1 VPGRVVKFGK
11 VARSMLRNGPVDGNA
26 LRIQRRG
33 GVVALEVRYDLE
45 STARG
50 HVGLP
55 ADPAVLRSVAAAIL
69 KEAAAIEREAEE
81 PDEVV
86 LRDEYEP
93 DEVVVPEVYEGLG
106 RRSSGRYCEFPGDE
120 ESPWDGEKKG
130 KCEHVGISHCQLHKE
145 EHKTDAEG
153 WRLCCDACE
162 TPYYEVGAG
171 RVRVDEES
179 EDE

>member
-1 VPGRVVKFGK
+1 MMR
-11 VARSMLRNGPVDGNA
+11 AGPVEGSS
-26 LRIQRRG
+26 LRIARRR
-33 GVVALEVRYDLE
+33 GVVAFEVCYGLNA
-45 STARG
+45 TARG
-50 HVGLP
+50 HISVP
-55 ADPAVLRSVAAAIL
+55 ADPGTLRSIAAVL
-69 KEAAAIEREAEE
+69 KEEAAAIELEAEE

-93 DEVVVPEVYEGLG
+93 DEVVMPEVYQGLG
-106 RRSSGRYCEFPGDE
+106 QSPSRRYCEFIGDD

-153 WRLCCDACE
+153 WRVCCDACE
-162 TPYYEVGAG
+162 TPYYETGAG
-171 RVRVDEES
+171 RVQVDEES